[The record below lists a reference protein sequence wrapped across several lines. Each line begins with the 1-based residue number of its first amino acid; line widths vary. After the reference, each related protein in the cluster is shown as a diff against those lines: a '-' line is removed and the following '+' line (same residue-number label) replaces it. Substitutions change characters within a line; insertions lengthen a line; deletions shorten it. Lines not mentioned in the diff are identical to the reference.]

1 MKTLITICFLV
12 IAQLLSAQ
20 QLKLKGLIY
29 ENATKN
35 PIVAPTI
42 EVFKNGVYVE
52 TVICK
57 KNKLKYKTKA
67 DAPLI
72 FRISKSGYDDI
83 FFGIDYSTAKASD
96 KFNMDVPLNMYPTGT
111 GKGLENMTYQW
122 NYEINQE
129 TPLVLDVTTTGEI
142 KAKLKL

>member
-1 MKTLITICFLV
+1 MKTLITICFLI

-35 PIVAPTI
+35 PIASASI
-42 EVFKNGVYVE
+42 EVFKDGVYVE
-52 TVICK
+52 TVSCK
-57 KNKLKYKTKA
+57 KNKFKYKTKA

-72 FRISKSGYDDI
+72 FRITKPGYDDI

-96 KFNMDVPLNMYPTGT
+96 KFSMDVPLNMYPTGT

-122 NYEINQE
+122 TYEINQE
-129 TPLVLDVTTTGEI
+129 TPLVLDVTTIGEI
-142 KAKLKL
+142 KAKVKL